1 MLRLLNT
8 LAQAARTA
16 NRRRLERRHAGAGL
30 TYAEW
35 IRRHDTLDQA
45 VLQALQRR
53 LAALPSRPLISVL
66 MPVYNPEPQWL
77 AEAIAS
83 VRQQIYPHWQLC
95 IADDCST
102 DPAVR
107 PLLQAAADSDAR
119 IRVVFRASNGHIAH
133 ASQSALDVAAGEFVA
148 LLDHDDVL
156 PAHAL
161 LLNAEVIAH
170 LPATRVLYSD
180 EDVLRFDGQRQSPN
194 FKPDWNPE
202 LMRSQNLV
210 CHLGVYQSALVRS
223 VGGFRPGFEGAQDY
237 DLALRCLEQARDD
250 QIVHIPHVLYHWR
263 QHRGSSAAGDD
274 VKPYISE
281 AGRRALQQHLDRR
294 GQAAR
299 AEAVA
304 GGGYRVH
311 HPLPAGS
318 VCLVVDSE
326 HGPEALARCLR
337 SLLRQSVG
345 GELQVLISVSSQ
357 TDRATLAWLDAEP
370 ADARVVPCRVG
381 ADGTAAER
389 RNRAASKSQATWL
402 GFVDSRVEW
411 ASDDALTELL
421 SLAARSA
428 TGVVGAKLLASD
440 QRLLHG
446 GWVVGDGAARP
457 LDFRD
462 VGAGGHGYRSR
473 AVLNQNL
480 AAVGA
485 ACLVVRRQAFEAAG
499 AFDAQY
505 ADADLAAVD
514 LCLRTQAC
522 GLRTVWA
529 AHAPVLLHAAA
540 HADPAR
546 PAAAREPSPDLLRL
560 RRRWGPALDLDPAY
574 SPQLSLEPADFS
586 LASSPRV
593 SLAQPWFASAATAA
607 AAAAAAAR

>member
-250 QIVHIPHVLYHWR
+250 QVVHITC
-263 QHRGSSAAGDD
+263 S
-274 VKPYISE
+274 
-281 AGRRALQQHLDRR
+281 
-294 GQAAR
+294 
-299 AEAVA
+299 
-304 GGGYRVH
+304 
-311 HPLPAGS
+311 
-318 VCLVVDSE
+318 
-326 HGPEALARCLR
+326 
-337 SLLRQSVG
+337 
-345 GELQVLISVSSQ
+345 
-357 TDRATLAWLDAEP
+357 TT
-370 ADARVVPCRVG
+370 G
-381 ADGTAAER
+381 A
-389 RNRAASKSQATWL
+389 S
-402 GFVDSRVEW
+402 
-411 ASDDALTELL
+411 
-421 SLAARSA
+421 
-428 TGVVGAKLLASD
+428 
-440 QRLLHG
+440 
-446 GWVVGDGAARP
+446 
-457 LDFRD
+457 
-462 VGAGGHGYRSR
+462 
-473 AVLNQNL
+473 
-480 AAVGA
+480 
-485 ACLVVRRQAFEAAG
+485 
-499 AFDAQY
+499 
-505 ADADLAAVD
+505 
-514 LCLRTQAC
+514 
-522 GLRTVWA
+522 
-529 AHAPVLLHAAA
+529 
-540 HADPAR
+540 
-546 PAAAREPSPDLLRL
+546 
-560 RRRWGPALDLDPAY
+560 
-574 SPQLSLEPADFS
+574 
-586 LASSPRV
+586 
-593 SLAQPWFASAATAA
+593 TAA
-607 AAAAAAAR
+607 AALPETTSSPTSAKPGAGRCSSISIAAARPRGPKPPPAAATAYATRCQRAACAWWWIRSTAPKPWPAACGRCCGSPSAASCRC